1 MPVSVLWVVGL
12 DKKQVSNKKNLDVRN
27 IFLFQ
32 GHIVSITGDAAVMR
46 VAISSLPRICSAG
59 FSFMGRGVL
68 GHKVSKKNLDVR
80 NMFGW
85 SHLESTAGDAVKPFF
100 QPLKHVGTTVEAKAA
115 IWIFIHRY
123 TVAQALEVVRAEEE
137 EDYL

>member
-1 MPVSVLWVVGL
+1 
-12 DKKQVSNKKNLDVRN
+12 
-27 IFLFQ
+27 
-32 GHIVSITGDAAVMR
+32 
-46 VAISSLPRICSAG
+46 
-59 FSFMGRGVL
+59 
-68 GHKVSKKNLDVR
+68 
-80 NMFGW
+80 MFGW

-137 EDYL
+137 EEEEEEEDYL